1 MLLDADM
8 LALRDADAL
17 FDAPDGAHCDG
28 PRSPLNAGLVV
39 VAPDDEAEASRLPT
53 FALLAASRSSLRSLR
68 RSALAISRAVS
79 AAYRR
84 RAAYSMSTRELHSSV
99 ETRRTFVA
107 GEPSS

>member
-1 MLLDADM
+1 MKNLDIGTAASSE
-8 LALRDADAL
+8 ALRFL
-17 FDAPDGAHCDG
+17 
-28 PRSPLNAGLVV
+28 SPPPPPLVVV

-84 RAAYSMSTRELHSSV
+84 RAAYSKSTRELHSSV